1 MVIKVLAIGD
11 IGNYL
16 VTISKYVKK
25 SKIHIINFV
34 KDGAGI
40 FTYDENYEL
49 FFHYILIFFLLI
61 GVKKIYI

>member
-34 KDGAGI
+34 KDGAGK
-40 FTYDENYEL
+40 FTYERIMNYL
-49 FFHYILIFFLLI
+49 
-61 GVKKIYI
+61 KIIK